1 MLQDFEGIV
10 DKYESLFTIITYN
23 MSVNDIIADITAK
36 INNINTI
43 KNNFKKKYLSERLYN
58 FINWLNENYIDGKIN
73 SIFLING
80 NINEIKLSPDNI
92 KLLKKYEISQFIFL
106 HDNHFKTEY
115 IHKLLYDLEF
125 YDVIKL
131 EKNKLIHTKLN
142 STKHIIINTFDIKK
156 IDINKYI
163 RETMS
168 GAKSGQK
175 SGAMSSPKSGAMS
188 GQISGAKS
196 GPISGPKPCLVHGV
210 IKDKIL
216 DIDVIYN
223 EKDKLTNNEIL
234 DIFEQHNMLKIHNT
248 LHEYLLYLNN
258 DKLIDKL
265 IFGNDIV
272 KAILNYKIKTLFCT
286 DKMLAKVRNTIPP
299 EYLNFEIVQVISLN
313 KSDIGD
319 KLQSDF
325 NGIIGIAYY

>member
-1 MLQDFEGIV
+1 MNLVLKDFEGIV

-23 MSVNDIIADITAK
+23 MSTNDIIANITTK
-36 INNINTI
+36 INNINNI
-43 KNNFKKKYLSERLYN
+43 KNNFKKKYLNDRLYN
-58 FINWLNENYIDGKIN
+58 FINWLNENCIDSKIN
-73 SIFLING
+73 SIFLINN
-80 NINEIKLSPDNI
+80 NINEIKLSSDNI

-106 HDNHFKTEY
+106 HDNHFKTDY
-115 IHKLLYDLEF
+115 IHKLLNDLDF

-142 STKHIIINTFDIKK
+142 STKHIIINTVDIKK

-163 RETMS
+163 RETMLGLKS
-168 GAKSGQK
+168 GPMSGQK
-175 SGAMSSPKSGAMS
+175 SGPMLGPKSEPMS
-188 GQISGAKS
+188 KS
-196 GPISGPKPCLVHGV
+196 GPTPCLVHGA
-210 IKDKIL
+210 IKDKIF
-216 DIDVIYN
+216 DTDVIFN

-234 DIFEQHNMLKIHNT
+234 DIFEQHNMLKIHDT
-248 LHEYLLYLNN
+248 LSEYLLYLNN
-258 DKLIDKL
+258 EKLIDKL

-286 DKMLAKVRNTIPP
+286 DKMLAKVRSTIPV
-299 EYLNFEIVQVISLN
+299 EYLNFEIVQVISLA

-319 KLQSDF
+319 KLHSDF

>member
-1 MLQDFEGIV
+1 MITLSVILILIIIIIIIIIV
-10 DKYESLFTIITYN
+10 LILLTIITYN
-23 MSVNDIIADITAK
+23 MSANDIIANITTK
-36 INNINTI
+36 INNINNI
-43 KNNFKKKYLSERLYN
+43 KNNFKKKYLSDRLHN
-58 FINWLNENYIDGKIN
+58 FINWLNENYIDGQIN
-73 SIFLING
+73 SIFLISN

-142 STKHIIINTFDIKK
+142 STKHIIINTVDIKK
-156 IDINKYI
+156 IDINKYVK
-163 RETMS
+163 ETKSGPMS
-168 GAKSGQK
+168 G
-175 SGAMSSPKSGAMS
+175 PKSGP
-188 GQISGAKS
+188 KS
-196 GPISGPKPCLVHGV
+196 CQKPCLVHGA

-216 DIDVIYN
+216 DVDIIYN
-223 EKDKLTNNEIL
+223 EKDKLTNSEIL

-248 LHEYLLYLNN
+248 LGEYLLYLNN

-286 DKMLAKVRNTIPP
+286 DKMLTKVRNTIPP

-319 KLQSDF
+319 KLHSDY